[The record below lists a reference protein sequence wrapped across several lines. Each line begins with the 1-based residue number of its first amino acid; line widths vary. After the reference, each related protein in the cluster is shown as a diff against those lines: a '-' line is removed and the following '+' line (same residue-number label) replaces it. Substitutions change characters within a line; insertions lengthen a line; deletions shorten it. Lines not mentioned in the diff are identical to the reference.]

1 MATRMI
7 PYAQA
12 IERTMRSSSESGV
25 EYGVF
30 EGEGHAG
37 ISVRHVYGFLRNLF
51 RIALHQA
58 MQYYID

>member
-12 IERTMRSSSESGV
+12 IECIMRSSSGV
-25 EYGVF
+25 EYGVVA
-30 EGEGHAG
+30 EGEGRAG
-37 ISVRHVYGFLRNLF
+37 ISVRRVYGFLRNLF
-51 RIALHQA
+51 GIALRQA